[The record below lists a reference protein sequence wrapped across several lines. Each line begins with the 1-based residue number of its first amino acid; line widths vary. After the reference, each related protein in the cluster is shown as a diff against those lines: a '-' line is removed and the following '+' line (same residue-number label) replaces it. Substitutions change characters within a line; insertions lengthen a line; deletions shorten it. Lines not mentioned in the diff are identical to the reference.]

1 VNTTGSILI
10 FKERIFVHDVIE
22 VGDLPWTDA
31 GLVFDWKQVEEIKP
45 SKVGLELHDVFHNL
59 VIVTTE
65 DDLATVLVQNEQF
78 HW

>member
-31 GLVFDWKQVEEIKP
+31 GLVFHWKQVEEIKP
-45 SKVGLELHDVFHNL
+45 SQVGLELHDVFHNL